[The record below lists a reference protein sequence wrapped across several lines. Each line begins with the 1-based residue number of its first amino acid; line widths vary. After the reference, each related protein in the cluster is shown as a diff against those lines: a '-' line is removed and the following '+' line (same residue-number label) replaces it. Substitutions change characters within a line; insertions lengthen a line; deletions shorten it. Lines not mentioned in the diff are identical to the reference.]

1 MIRESDHFLSV
12 SSMLSVMKFSQS
24 QNKRFNTGTTKGAEK
39 EAWLRAS

>member
-12 SSMLSVMKFSQS
+12 SSALSVVKYFQS
-24 QNKRFNTGTTKGAEK
+24 RKKRFNTENTKGAEK